1 MVSGRHPTVL
11 RTGSVA
17 LVAAVVCAG
26 VVAAGADATGVPRA
40 PQAPQAP
47 QTMTRSVFVAVT
59 DSKGAPV
66 LDLTPADVTIK
77 EDGKARE
84 ITKVE
89 RAAGPL
95 TIALLI
101 DDNGVGANDA
111 RVAVA
116 GFLQRL
122 RGLAE
127 ISLGTTAGQ
136 HVTRVNYTTDFEAQV
151 AVVRQLYTRPP
162 APGGA
167 LLDAIV
173 DASKSLQARKAARPN
188 IVAMAFGSEESNN
201 IRQDRVLDQLQQ
213 SGSALH
219 VISMSKPN
227 TTPGLD
233 ENMNR
238 NKVLGDGPKQSG
250 GRYEEMVASA
260 GLTKAL
266 QLVADDLL
274 SQYQVSYTLPAGV
287 SPSGKIVVAVNRRG
301 VTFRAPT
308 RVPER

>member
-1 MVSGRHPTVL
+1 
-11 RTGSVA
+11 VA
-17 LVAAVVCAG
+17 LVATALCAG
-26 VVAAGADATGVPRA
+26 VFSTDAGALGAPA
-40 PQAPQAP
+40 PQAL
-47 QTMTRSVFVAVT
+47 TRSVFIAAS

-66 LDLTPADVTIK
+66 LDLAAADVTVK

-84 ITKVE
+84 VTKVE

-111 RVAVA
+111 RIAVA

-127 ISLGTTAGQ
+127 ISIGTTAGQ
-136 HVTRVNYTTDFEAQV
+136 HVTRVDYTTDFDAQI

-162 APGGA
+162 TPGGS
-167 LLDAIV
+167 LLDGIV
-173 DASKSLQARKAARPN
+173 DAAKSLEARKVARPN

-213 SGSALH
+213 SGVALH
-219 VISMSKPN
+219 VISMSKPNTN

-260 GLTKAL
+260 GLPKAL

-274 SQYQVSYTLPAGV
+274 NQYVVSYTLPAGV
-287 SPSGKIVVAVNRRG
+287 KPSGKIAVAVGRRG

>member
-1 MVSGRHPTVL
+1 VLSGRHPTVRQPGL
-11 RTGSVA
+11 VT
-17 LVAAVVCAG
+17 LVAVVVCAAT
-26 VVAAGADATGVPRA
+26 VAAGAVAPPA
-40 PQAPQAP
+40 PQA
-47 QTMTRSVFVAVT
+47 TRSILIAAS
-59 DSKGAPV
+59 DGKGAPV
-66 LDLTPADVTIK
+66 LDLTAKDITIK

-84 ITKVE
+84 VTKVE

-111 RVAVA
+111 RLAIA

-122 RGLAE
+122 RGVAE
-127 ISLGTTAGQ
+127 VSIGTTAGQ
-136 HVTRVNYTTDFEAQV
+136 HVTRVDYTTDFEAQI
-151 AVVRQLYTRPP
+151 AAVRQLYARPP

-173 DASKSLQARKAARPN
+173 DASKSLQTRKAARPN
-188 IVAMAFGSEESNN
+188 IVAMAFGSEEFNN
-201 IRQDRVLDQLQQ
+201 VRQDRVLDQLQQ
-213 SGSALH
+213 SGAILH

-233 ENMNR
+233 ENLNR

-266 QLVADDLL
+266 QLVADDLVN
-274 SQYQVSYTLPAGV
+274 QYVVSYTLPAGV
-287 SPSGKIVVAVNRRG
+287 SPSGKIAVAIGRRG
-301 VTFRAPT
+301 VTLRAPT

>member
-1 MVSGRHPTVL
+1 MT
-11 RTGSVA
+11 
-17 LVAAVVCAG
+17 LVAVGVCAATL
-26 VVAAGADATGVPRA
+26 AAGAGAPAVP
-40 PQAPQAP
+40 QV
-47 QTMTRSVFVAVT
+47 TRTVFIAAR
-59 DSKGAPV
+59 DNKGAPV
-66 LDLTPADVTIK
+66 LDLTAKDVTVK

-84 ITKVE
+84 VTKVE
-89 RAAGPL
+89 RASGPL
-95 TIALLI
+95 TIALLV

-111 RVAVA
+111 RVAIA

-122 RGLAE
+122 RGVAE
-127 ISLGTTAGQ
+127 ISIGTTAGQ
-136 HVTRVNYTTDFEAQV
+136 HVTRVDYTTNFDAQV
-151 AVVRQLYTRPP
+151 AVVRQLYTQPP

-173 DASKSLQARKAARPN
+173 DAAKSLQTRKSARPN
-188 IVAMAFGSEESNN
+188 IVAMAFGSEEFNN
-201 IRQDRVLDQLQQ
+201 VRQDRVLDQLQQ
-213 SGSALH
+213 SGAALH
-219 VISMSKPN
+219 VVSMSKPN

-266 QLVADDLL
+266 QLVADDLVN
-274 SQYQVSYTLPAGV
+274 QYVVSYTLPAGV
-287 SPSGKIVVAVNRRG
+287 SPSGKIAVAVSRRG
-301 VTFRAPT
+301 VTLRAPT